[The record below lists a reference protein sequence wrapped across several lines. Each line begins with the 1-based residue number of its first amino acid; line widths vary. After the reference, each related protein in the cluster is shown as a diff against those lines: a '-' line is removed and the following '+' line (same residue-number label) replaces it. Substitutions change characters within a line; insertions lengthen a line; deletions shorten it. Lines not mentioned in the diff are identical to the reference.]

1 MSRMSRDKGK
11 RGERMF
17 RDLCRDAG
25 FAKTERTGWHQ
36 SFAGNAAPDCRIPEL
51 PTIWPEVKFVEK
63 LNVRAA
69 YRQAETAA
77 AMLEDHGYQ
86 RVGVDHFARPSDSL
100 AAAAREGRVQRN
112 FQGYT
117 VDPADALIG
126 LGASAIGKLPQGY
139 VQNEPAIAGYQ

>member
-1 MSRMSRDKGK
+1 MSKAAREKGK

-63 LNVRAA
+63 LNVRQAYEQAA
-69 YRQAETAA
+69 TAA
-77 AMLEDHGYQ
+77 AFDKPPAVAHKTSSKPWLVTLAGEDFLLILQ
-86 RVGVDHFARPSDSL
+86 KL
-100 AAAAREGRVQRN
+100 KAAEVRS
-112 FQGYT
+112 
-117 VDPADALIG
+117 ADAQQQ
-126 LGASAIGKLPQGY
+126 SAGC
-139 VQNEPAIAGYQ
+139 AGSLNN